1 MRIAPSTKRKLLRS
15 ATDVTLLVPLTDAF
29 GGRGGIAQFNRD
41 WLRALCA
48 APDVE
53 EVVAIPRVM
62 AEAPGPMPS
71 ALTYRTDAVGGKPDF
86 LRVVGAEILS
96 GDYDGVL
103 CGHLHLLPVAWL
115 AARWAGVP
123 LLLVVHGIEA
133 RTPSDKR
140 LANRLVPS
148 VDAFVSV
155 SDLTKRQLAEW
166 SGVDP
171 AKGTVVPNCIDRSK
185 FEPGER
191 PGGLEERYGLEERT
205 VIMTLGRLPV
215 QEKRKGH
222 DEVLEVLP
230 DLAEDVP
237 DLTYLIC
244 GDGPD
249 RARLEEKARAL
260 DVQDR
265 VVFAG
270 YIPEEEK
277 VDHYRG
283 ADAFVMPGRTEGFGI
298 VYLEA
303 LACGIPVVASSADA
317 SQEAVRGGELGVVV
331 DPDDP
336 DDVTAGILEAL
347 QEPRG
352 VPDGLEYFSVDRFRE
367 RWHRIV
373 RECFRSEAVV
383 TTV

>member
-1 MRIAPSTKRKLLRS
+1 M
-15 ATDVTLLVPLTDAF
+15 TLLVPLTDAF

-48 APDVE
+48 SPDVE

-71 ALTYRTDAVGGKPDF
+71 ALTYRSDAAGGKLDF

-115 AARWAGVP
+115 AARRAGVP

-133 RTPSDKR
+133 RTPSDKA
-140 LANRLVPS
+140 LANQLVPR

-155 SDLTKRQLAEW
+155 SERTKRQLVEW
-166 SGVDP
+166 SGVNP
-171 AKGTVVPNCIDRSK
+171 EKGTVVPNCIDCSK
-185 FEPGER
+185 FGPGER
-191 PGGLEERYGLEERT
+191 PTYLEERYGLEDRT

-215 QEKRKGH
+215 QKKRKGH

-230 DLAEDVP
+230 DLVDDVP
-237 DLTYLIC
+237 DLAYLIC

-249 RARLEEKARAL
+249 RARLDEKARAL
-260 DVQDR
+260 GVQDR

-277 VDHYRG
+277 TDHYRV

-303 LACGIPVVASSADA
+303 LACGVPVVASTADA
-317 SQEAVRGGELGVVV
+317 SQEAVREGKIGVVV
-331 DPDDP
+331 DPDDREN
-336 DDVTAGILEAL
+336 VKVGILQAL

-352 VPDGLEYFSVDRFRE
+352 VPDGLEYFSVERFQE

-383 TTV
+383 TTA